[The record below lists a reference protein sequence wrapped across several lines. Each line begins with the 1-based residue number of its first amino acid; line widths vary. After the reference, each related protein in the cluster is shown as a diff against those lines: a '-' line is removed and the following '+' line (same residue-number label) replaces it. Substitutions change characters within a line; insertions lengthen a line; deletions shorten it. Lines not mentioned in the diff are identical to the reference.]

1 MSGMKAKPAS
11 TSEGRPSWHTGPTR
25 ATGWRVE
32 ASRINLVRSAP
43 EPRPVQVRCGRSE
56 LTVDLSR
63 SVLVIIDMQ
72 NDFCHPLGW
81 FGQKGIDVEP
91 MRVPIPVIQTLLPL
105 WRSAGGRV
113 LWLNWGIRP
122 DRLNLPPM
130 VQFAGK
136 RQADAVGYGEASPIN
151 RGRSLVT
158 GEWGAQVVDEL
169 TPHLEDIVVAKQR
182 LSGFWDSELD
192 GVLRGLGA
200 QTLFF
205 AGVNTDRCVF
215 STLQDAGFLGYD
227 CVLIK
232 DACSTPSPGY
242 VRRAI
247 HYIVELLHGFI
258 CTRSA
263 LERALK
269 AAVRGDPAK
278 RSETALS
285 PQSTQG
291 VRHDTIDS

>member
-1 MSGMKAKPAS
+1 L
-11 TSEGRPSWHTGPTR
+11 R
-25 ATGWRVE
+25 
-32 ASRINLVRSAP
+32 
-43 EPRPVQVRCGRSE
+43 
-56 LTVDLSR
+56 VDLSR

-81 FGQKGIDVEP
+81 FGQKGIDVGP
-91 MRVPIPVIQTLLPL
+91 MRAPIPVIQKLLPV
-105 WRSAGGRV
+105 WRASGGRV

-122 DRLNLPPM
+122 DRLNLPAM

-136 RQADAVGYGEASPIN
+136 RQADAVGYGEVSPVD

-158 GEWGAQVVDEL
+158 GEWGAQIVDEL
-169 TPHLEDIVVAKQR
+169 SPAPDDIVVAKQR
-182 LSGFWDSELD
+182 LSGFWDNELD

-227 CVLIK
+227 CVLVK
-232 DACSTPSPGY
+232 DACSTPSPRY
-242 VRRAI
+242 VSRAI

-258 CTRSA
+258 CTQAA
-263 LERALK
+263 LDRGLK
-269 AAVRGDPAK
+269 AASRAA
-278 RSETALS
+278 RSASSLS
-285 PQSTQG
+285 PQSIQG
-291 VRHDTIDS
+291 VQHEAINP

>member
-1 MSGMKAKPAS
+1 M
-11 TSEGRPSWHTGPTR
+11 R
-25 ATGWRVE
+25 A
-32 ASRINLVRSAP
+32 
-43 EPRPVQVRCGRSE
+43 
-56 LTVDLSR
+56 
-63 SVLVIIDMQ
+63 
-72 NDFCHPLGW
+72 
-81 FGQKGIDVEP
+81 
-91 MRVPIPVIQTLLPL
+91 PIPVIQKLLPA
-105 WRSAGGRV
+105 WRASGGRV

-122 DRLNLPPM
+122 DRLNLPAM

-136 RQADAVGYGEASPIN
+136 RRADAVGYGEVSPVD

-158 GEWGAQVVDEL
+158 GEWGAQIVDEL
-169 TPHLEDIVVAKQR
+169 SPAPDDIVVAKQR
-182 LSGFWDSELD
+182 LSGFCDNELD

-232 DACSTPSPGY
+232 DACSTPSPRY
-242 VRRAI
+242 VSRAI

-258 CTRSA
+258 CTRAA
-263 LERALK
+263 LERGLK
-269 AAVRGDPAK
+269 AASRVSPAL
-278 RSETALS
+278 SPATSLS

-291 VRHDTIDS
+291 VRHDPINS